1 MTSKPTSDTEAQQP
15 PQAFILKTKAGQWA
29 YEIHIDGELYCG
41 GAGYESQFDAIEGA
55 QEAGALFESMQLV
68 LPMDS

>member
-1 MTSKPTSDTEAQQP
+1 M
-15 PQAFILKTKAGQWA
+15 LKTKAGQWA

-55 QEAGALFESMQLV
+55 QEAGTLFENMQLV
-68 LPMDS
+68 LPMES